1 MNILQLSWGYGVLRH
16 FEQCFRFILA
26 VSFVDG
32 GNQSKM
38 TDLPQVTDHDKHNV
52 HIMLYRVHLAMNR
65 IRTHNVSDDRQQAI
79 QKCSSR
85 STEKVF
91 LFGEALN
98 PRWPPWPLIGPDI

>member
-1 MNILQLSWGYGVLRH
+1 MYS
-16 FEQCFRFILA
+16 FCF
-26 VSFVDG
+26 G
-32 GNQSKM
+32 GQFCGRRKPEYPEKM

-65 IRTHNVSDDRQQAI
+65 IQTHNVSDDRQQAI
-79 QKCSSR
+79 QKCPSR

>member
-1 MNILQLSWGYGVLRH
+1 
-16 FEQCFRFILA
+16 
-26 VSFVDG
+26 
-32 GNQSKM
+32 
-38 TDLPQVTDHDKHNV
+38 
-52 HIMLYRVHLAMNR
+52 MNR

-91 LFGEALN
+91 LFGEVLN